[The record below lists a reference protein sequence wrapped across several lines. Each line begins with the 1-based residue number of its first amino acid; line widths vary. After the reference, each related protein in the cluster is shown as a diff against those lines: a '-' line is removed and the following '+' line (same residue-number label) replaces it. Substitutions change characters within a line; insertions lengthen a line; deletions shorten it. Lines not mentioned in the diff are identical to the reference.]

1 MSGVVF
7 RRALTIGRAV
17 IIGASLFTASAAA
30 ACARQAEPVAWNNEP
45 AARPAHQVTT
55 KPVPR
60 PSQPPCRADDLESIW
75 PDSGYTFS
83 DGATDSEATGLA
95 VLVRNVGPAACTLSG
110 HPKVQGTDGDGKP
123 VGPPAEPGIY
133 LRKVDP
139 GHHPAVIE
147 PGEPAKILLSITSE
161 GCPGPQRDVR
171 GADVVL
177 DNGFSFSIKN
187 AWLRG
192 ACQLRVSAWGE
203 VEQRVRRFWAL
214 EAKLLS
220 PPVVKAG
227 SELVYTVELINVTA
241 AQVSLEPCPVFTQLL
256 SIEERVE
263 PEDVDRLYRQTHRLS
278 CAVRSVAP
286 RGAIRYQMR
295 LPIPQGFPAGKAY
308 VYWFVEDGEHPSAM
322 SAVTITR

>member
-7 RRALTIGRAV
+7 RRVLMVGVALLAMST
-17 IIGASLFTASAAA
+17 A
-30 ACARQAEPVAWNNEP
+30 ACARQAEPIPWNNEP
-45 AARPAHQVTT
+45 APRPEPQVTT

-60 PSQPPCRADDLESIW
+60 PAQPPCRADDLESLW

-83 DGATDSEATGLA
+83 DGVSESDATGLA
-95 VLVRNVGPAACTLSG
+95 VLVRNVGPAACSLSG
-110 HPKVQGTDGDGKP
+110 HPKVQGTDNDGKP

-147 PGEPAKILLSITSE
+147 PGEPAKILLSMTSD

-171 GADVVL
+171 GADVML

-214 EAKLLS
+214 EAKLLA

-227 SELVYTVELINVTA
+227 AELVYTIELINVTA
-241 AQVSLEPCPVFTQLL
+241 AQVPLEPCPIFTQLL
-256 SIEERVE
+256 SLDEQIE
-263 PEDVDRLYRQTHRLS
+263 PEDIDKLYRQTYRLN

-286 RGAIRYQMR
+286 RGAIRYQMKM
-295 LPIPQGFPAGKAY
+295 LIPQSFPIGKTY
-308 VYWFVEDGEHPSAM
+308 VYWFIEDGEYPSAM
-322 SAVTITR
+322 TAVTITR